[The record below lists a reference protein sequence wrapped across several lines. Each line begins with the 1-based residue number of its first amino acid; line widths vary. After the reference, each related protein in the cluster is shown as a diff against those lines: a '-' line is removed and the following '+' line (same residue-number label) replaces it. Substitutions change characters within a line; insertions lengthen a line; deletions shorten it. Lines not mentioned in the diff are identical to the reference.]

1 MKRLLSVLVLICV
14 VISPLFSSAE
24 DTSEW
29 TIQYVRAAFEQYVLP
44 QTFYDDPTMTIEALG
59 RYGLFYF
66 WDYYASEI
74 VPYETTYSDDEFSV
88 NDIPWEGEAS
98 MLRLTMP
105 YPEWEEHC
113 YRIYLCYD
121 PLTDV
126 DAYYT
131 VEYNKVFWDYCLI
144 YEREPD
150 GTYIEY
156 SETKDIFY
164 PEDPDYE
171 DRLMEEADYIK
182 GLFMSKIRWAE
193 SES

>member
-1 MKRLLSVLVLICV
+1 MIRILSVIILFCLIFGPVSC
-14 VISPLFSSAE
+14 PAE

-44 QTFYDDPTMTIEALG
+44 ETFYDDPTMTMEALV

-66 WDYYASEI
+66 WDYYTSVI
-74 VPYETTYSDDEFSV
+74 VPYETTYSEDEFAV
-88 NDIPWEGEAS
+88 DEMPWEGEAS

-113 YRIYLCYD
+113 YRIYLCYEPEAD
-121 PLTDV
+121 I
-126 DAYYT
+126 ASFYT
-131 VEYNKVFWDYCLI
+131 VEYNKMFWDYCLI
-144 YEREPD
+144 YEREAD

-171 DRLMEEADYIK
+171 DRLVDEAEYIK
-182 GLFMSKIRWAE
+182 GLFMSKIRWVE
-193 SES
+193 SDS